1 MRRLRTNA
9 SQVKA
14 SAIFIITSSLL
25 RPPFTFHQTS
35 ESLPLGALKQQ
46 DVHMSLNLSLLF
58 VVFLLFS
65 LSLFILAD
73 CLWQG
78 VSFKRDTARE
88 ANLFVF
94 D

>member
-1 MRRLRTNA
+1 MRRLRTNV
-9 SQVKA
+9 SQIKA
-14 SAIFIITSSLL
+14 SAIFIITSSLP
-25 RPPFTFHQTS
+25 RPPLTFHQTS

-58 VVFLLFS
+58 VILLLFS
-65 LSLFILAD
+65 LSLFIMAD

-94 D
+94 N